1 MSKFTTLG
9 QREIFDNARALLSA
23 NGYNVAQAKLTQSQL
38 RSEAA
43 MSASVTR
50 FHMPILINDSQNG
63 NAFNTEK
70 RLQLQDVFIVSAIAL
85 AVAKPASATDGMFDL
100 FTYGNSTV
108 FGTANTAASVK
119 GAYANG
125 NLSMIV
131 DNDQVLPYLPTNL
144 LYRAPITQQG
154 ANVGYT
160 TSGVNLTDSRDGS
173 NDGIF
178 QIEPNFILSGNAQID
193 VSLNLPAA
201 LTAVET
207 NSRFVLLFY
216 GLLAQ
221 NCSKVAN

>member
-108 FGTANTAASVK
+108 FGASNTAASVK

-201 LTAVET
+201 LTAVEA

>member
-108 FGTANTAASVK
+108 FGAANTAASVK

>member
-108 FGTANTAASVK
+108 FSAANTAASVK

>member
-85 AVAKPASATDGMFDL
+85 AVAKPASATDGMYDL

-108 FGTANTAASVK
+108 FSASNTAASVK

>member
-63 NAFNTEK
+63 NAYNTEK

-85 AVAKPASATDGMFDL
+85 AVAKPASATDGMYDL
-100 FTYGNSTV
+100 FTYGNSSV
-108 FGTANTAASVK
+108 FSASNTAASVK

>member
-23 NGYNVAQAKLTQSQL
+23 NGYDVKSAKLTQSQL
-38 RSEAA
+38 RSEVA
-43 MSASVTR
+43 MSSSVTR
-50 FHMPILINDSQNG
+50 FHFPILINDSQNG

-85 AVAKPASATDGMFDL
+85 AVAKPASATDGMFEL
-100 FTYGNSTV
+100 FTYSNLTKFSA
-108 FGTANTAASVK
+108 ANTAASVR
-119 GAYANG
+119 GAYSNG
-125 NLSMIV
+125 NISMIV

-144 LYRAPITQQG
+144 LYRAPETQEG
-154 ANVGYT
+154 VDVGYT
-160 TSGVNLTDSRDGS
+160 SSGVDLVDSRDAS

-201 LTAVET
+201 LTAVEG